1 MKAKLTDS
9 FIRNVKVPAT
19 GRVMIT
25 DELQPG
31 LQLRVTDKGAISFS
45 VVGRGPDGRITR
57 RTLGR
62 YPAVSLKAAREGARK
77 QSQAIKDGQDLRRE
91 AAERLAAERA
101 EEIDRITVGDAV
113 ARYMSECVR
122 PNEHL
127 SDGYRQNIQIH
138 LRKAVDEMGV
148 KGLPLLDIG
157 RRDLLKLIETHRGRN
172 ATARHRLGDMSR
184 FLDWCVEQELI
195 RENPAHAISTRQRP
209 KAPTARSRVL
219 TREEIKAIW
228 VAAGEVGG
236 LIGDYVRFWLLV
248 PARRGE
254 ISGMTWEHVDL
265 ANRRWEQPGKLTKNN
280 EPHAFHLTDEAIRI
294 LERREQATGGGG
306 LVFASERSGGEIK
319 GWSQIKLKLQK
330 LTGTEG
336 WTWHDMRRTF
346 VSELAEADCDIDLLD
361 GILNHRQAASRG
373 GVLGVYQRSTRWPAK
388 IEAMET
394 WSGIVGRMVAPE
406 ALAAPQA
413 DLA

>member
-9 FIRNVKVPAT
+9 FIRNVQVPDT

-31 LQLRVTDKGAISFS
+31 LQLRVTDKGARSFS

-62 YPAVSLKAAREGARK
+62 YPATSLKAAREGARK

-101 EEIDRITVGDAV
+101 DEISRITVGDTV
-113 ARYMSECVR
+113 TRYVSECVL
-122 PNEHL
+122 PNEQL
-127 SDGYRQNIQIH
+127 TNTYRQNIQIH
-138 LRKAVDEMGV
+138 LRKAVDEMGIN
-148 KGLPLLDIG
+148 GLPLSDVG
-157 RRDLLKLIETHRGRN
+157 RRELLKLIETHRGKN

-184 FLDWCVEQELI
+184 FFDWCVEHELI
-195 RENPAHAISTRQRP
+195 KENPAHAISMRQRP
-209 KAPTARSRVL
+209 KAPAARSRVL
-219 TREEIKAIW
+219 TQEEITAVWK
-228 VAAGEVGG
+228 AAGEIDGV
-236 LIGDYVRFWLLV
+236 IGDYVQFWLLV

-254 ISGMTWEHVDL
+254 IASMTWEHVDL
-265 ANRRWEQPGKLTKNN
+265 AGRRWEQPGKLTKNN
-280 EPHAFHLTDEAIRI
+280 EPHAFYLTDQVIKV
-294 LERREQATGGGG
+294 LERRQQSTGGEG
-306 LVFASERSGGEIK
+306 LVFPSERSGGEIK
-319 GWSQIKLKLQK
+319 GWSQIKRNLQ
-330 LTGTEG
+330 TRTDTQG

-346 VSELAEADCDIDLLD
+346 VSELAEAGCDIDLLD

-373 GVLGVYQRSTRWPAK
+373 GVLGVYQRANRWPAK

-394 WSGIVGRMVAPE
+394 WSQNVERMVGLE
-406 ALAAPQA
+406 ALAASSIP
-413 DLA
+413 